1 MTGGAGFIGSRIAS
15 ELAPDNDVLVLDD
28 FSSGSPENLPD
39 SVELIE
45 SDVREEETVRETVEG
60 ADLIFHEAAEVSVQR
75 SIERPQRSND
85 INVGGTLNVLE
96 AARDSNARVVFASSC
111 AIYGPPTQSR

>member
-1 MTGGAGFIGSRIAS
+1 MKEEHITEQTVVVTGGAGFIGSRIAS

-45 SDVREEETVRETVEG
+45 SDVRGRKPS
-60 ADLIFHEAAEVSVQR
+60 AKPSKA
-75 SIERPQRSND
+75 
-85 INVGGTLNVLE
+85 
-96 AARDSNARVVFASSC
+96 
-111 AIYGPPTQSR
+111 PT